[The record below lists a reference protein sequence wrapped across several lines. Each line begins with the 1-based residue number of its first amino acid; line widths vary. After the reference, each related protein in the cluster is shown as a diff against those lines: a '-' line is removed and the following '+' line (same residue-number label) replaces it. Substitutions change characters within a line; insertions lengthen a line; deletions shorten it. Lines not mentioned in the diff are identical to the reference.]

1 MVLEMLAKVLG
12 KCVVEEIA
20 ILDEI
25 KMTEEGP
32 GEIDQSKREEV
43 ENLTV
48 SIKKK
53 MTEIRMT

>member
-1 MVLEMLAKVLG
+1 MVLEMLARVLG

-20 ILDEI
+20 ILREI
-25 KMTEEGP
+25 EMTEEGQR
-32 GEIDQSKREEV
+32 ERDQSKREEV